1 MHDGLFLPYQ
11 FTIKHT
17 QMETTNFN
25 KGDRDRFRVG
35 GNAKNS
41 SLIIGAF
48 IIIAGMLMLLRR
60 IGLPIPHWL
69 LGWEMLLIGIGLVMG
84 FKSGFR
90 DISWL
95 FPIIIGT
102 IFLSKDI
109 FPFFRLSNLI
119 WPLGIIII
127 GVLIITKGNR
137 SRFRNDFLPTEPDPI
152 SPGENFVS
160 GFQKLDESGN
170 PVATPPPSNSGP
182 DDQIEC
188 TAIFGG
194 VKRNVVSKN
203 FKGGEIV
210 AIFGGADVDLTHAD
224 FNGVIKLEATN
235 ILGGTKLI
243 VPPTWDV
250 QSEMVAIFGGVEDK
264 RRINPEMI
272 NRNKRLILMGTAF
285 LGGLEIRSY

>member
-1 MHDGLFLPYQ
+1 
-11 FTIKHT
+11 
-17 QMETTNFN
+17 METTNFE
-25 KGDRDRFRVG
+25 GRERDRYRIG
-35 GNAKNS
+35 GKPRNS

-48 IIIAGMLMLLRR
+48 IIIAGVLMLLRR
-60 IGLPIPHWL
+60 IGLPVPHWL

-95 FPIIIGT
+95 FPIIIGA
-102 IFLSKDI
+102 IFLSRDI

-119 WPLGIIII
+119 WPLGIITI

-137 SRFRNDFLPTEPDPI
+137 SRFRNDFVPIEPDPVPQ
-152 SPGENFVS
+152 SENFVS
-160 GFQKLDESGN
+160 GFQKLDENGN
-170 PVATPPPSNSGP
+170 PVETPSTPNSSP

-210 AIFGGADVDLTHAD
+210 AIFGGAEVDLTHAD
-224 FNGVIKLEATN
+224 FNGIVKLEATN

-264 RRINPEMI
+264 RRIYPEMI

-285 LGGLEIRSY
+285 MGGLEVKSY

>member
-1 MHDGLFLPYQ
+1 LPYQ
-11 FTIKHT
+11 ITIKHT

-25 KGDRDRFRVG
+25 RNDSDKYRIG
-35 GNAKNS
+35 GNSKNS

-48 IIIAGMLMLLRR
+48 IIIAGTLMLLRR

-102 IFLSKDI
+102 IFLSRDI

-119 WPLGIIII
+119 WPLGIITI

-137 SRFRNDFLPTEPDPI
+137 SRFKNDFFPENSNPTP
-152 SPGENFVS
+152 PGETYVS
-160 GFQKLDESGN
+160 GFQKLDENGN
-170 PVATPPPSNSGP
+170 PIAPPPPPPNPGSE
-182 DDQIEC
+182 DQIEC
-188 TAIFGG
+188 TAVFGG

-203 FKGGEIV
+203 FMGGEIV
-210 AIFGGADVDLTHAD
+210 AIFGGAEVDFTHAD
-224 FNGVIKLEATN
+224 IHGVVKLEATN
-235 ILGGTKLI
+235 IFGGTKLI

-272 NRNKRLILMGTAF
+272 NRNKRLVLMGTAF
-285 LGGLEIRSY
+285 LGGLEIKSY

>member
-1 MHDGLFLPYQ
+1 
-11 FTIKHT
+11 
-17 QMETTNFN
+17 MENTNVN
-25 KGDRDRFRVG
+25 RSDKDRFRIG
-35 GNAKNS
+35 GGSKNS
-41 SLIIGAF
+41 SLYIGAF
-48 IIIAGMLMLLRR
+48 IVIAGVLMLLRR
-60 IGLPIPHWL
+60 MGLPVPHWL
-69 LGWEMLLIGIGLVMG
+69 FSWQMLLIGIGLVMG

-90 DISWL
+90 DISWI
-95 FPIIIGT
+95 FPIIIGA
-102 IFLSKDI
+102 IFLSRDI
-109 FPFFRLSNLI
+109 FPFFRLSHLI
-119 WPLGIIII
+119 WPLGIITI
-127 GVLIITKGNR
+127 GILIITKGNR
-137 SRFRNDFLPTEPDPI
+137 SRFKDDYFPIDPNPLP
-152 SPGENFVS
+152 SGEGFVS

-170 PVATPPPSNSGP
+170 PVEPSSTPNSSP

-210 AIFGGADVDLTHAD
+210 AIFGGAEVDFTHAD
-224 FNGVIKLEATN
+224 FNGVVRMEATN

-264 RRINPEMI
+264 RRINPDMI

-285 LGGLEIRSY
+285 LGGLEIKSY